1 MYCLSKIVH
10 TQKRLLIVIFSLAFI
25 VRLLFVAALENQL
38 VWYDEIQYD
47 AIARSMLR
55 GEGYGSTA
63 FAPLQPFFLLGV
75 YSIFGADIL
84 AARLAQV
91 LLGALT
97 SIVVCLVGTM
107 VFDRNVGVLAG
118 FISVFY
124 PYFVYVTGALYPT
137 ALFMLLLA
145 LAIFSLLRFY
155 DNGQKSCLILAGVAL
170 GLSLLAIPTVLF
182 FLPMIPL
189 WFLLSRKFTLKQ
201 VAAYSTILMV
211 VTLMVVAPWS
221 IRNSLHYGQFVL
233 VTTEG
238 GHAFWQG
245 NNPYFDGVNRPGP
258 DDIPQELR
266 QKLKGL
272 SKIEKD
278 RVYYRESFN
287 FIRNKPMQF
296 VKLYIIKFFNY
307 WRLYPNTISENRFTT
322 LKTKIISL
330 LTYGLLLPFALF
342 GIIKSVFHNKKTL
355 LLLFLMLSFSLGYSL
370 FLTSVRYRIPLDVY
384 VIVFAAF
391 GIICVFKSVFP
402 VWKKNL
408 VTTSDY

>member
-1 MYCLSKIVH
+1 MCI
-10 TQKRLLIVIFSLAFI
+10 RD
-25 VRLLFVAALENQL
+25 RVA
-38 VWYDEIQYD
+38 V
-47 AIARSMLR
+47 
-55 GEGYGSTA
+55 
-63 FAPLQPFFLLGV
+63 
-75 YSIFGADIL
+75 
-84 AARLAQV
+84 
-91 LLGALT
+91 
-97 SIVVCLVGTM
+97 
-107 VFDRNVGVLAG
+107 
-118 FISVFY
+118 
-124 PYFVYVTGALYPT
+124 
-137 ALFMLLLA
+137 
-145 LAIFSLLRFY
+145 
-155 DNGQKSCLILAGVAL
+155 
-170 GLSLLAIPTVLF
+170 
-182 FLPMIPL
+182 
-189 WFLLSRKFTLKQ
+189 
-201 VAAYSTILMV
+201 YSTILMV

-391 GIICVFKSVFP
+391 GIIRVFKSVFP